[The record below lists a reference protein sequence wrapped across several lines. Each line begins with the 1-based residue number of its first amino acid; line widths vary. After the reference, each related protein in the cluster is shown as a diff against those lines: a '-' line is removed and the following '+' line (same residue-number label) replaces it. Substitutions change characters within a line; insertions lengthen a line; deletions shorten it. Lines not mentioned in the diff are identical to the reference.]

1 MSMPRLDWR
10 DPRHFSPTMTPCRWC
25 EQPTHSRDDIGR
37 PACKPCAEDE
47 LPPISVHRDLG
58 TLGPNP
64 ELSRIIIELGGYCPT
79 CQRFIC
85 NCIAR
90 REAQR

>member
-1 MSMPRLDWR
+1 MSAQL
-10 DPRHFSPTMTPCRWC
+10 
-25 EQPTHSRDDIGR
+25 DIG
-37 PACKPCAEDE
+37 P
-47 LPPISVHRDLG
+47 LVS
-58 TLGPNP
+58 NP

>member
-1 MSMPRLDWR
+1 MSAQLD
-10 DPRHFSPTMTPCRWC
+10 
-25 EQPTHSRDDIGR
+25 I
-37 PACKPCAEDE
+37 
-47 LPPISVHRDLG
+47 G

-64 ELSRIIIELGGYCPT
+64 ELSRIIAELGGTCPT

-90 REAQR
+90 RGAQS